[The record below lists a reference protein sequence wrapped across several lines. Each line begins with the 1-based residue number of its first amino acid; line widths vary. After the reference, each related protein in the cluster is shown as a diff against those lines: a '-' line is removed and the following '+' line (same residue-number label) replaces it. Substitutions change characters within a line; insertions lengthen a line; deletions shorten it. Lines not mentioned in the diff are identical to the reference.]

1 MKTASKVFLILTL
14 IGSLIGLAWAILGWG
29 SFVNIIAEVVA
40 AEEGIRLSAS
50 QLAQVK
56 DLVAPYQIMM
66 IIAFAVPTIVS
77 MIGLNKL
84 KNARY
89 KSELI
94 GIGIVTI
101 LFANLLAGIFMLCIR
116 DEDL

>member
-14 IGSLIGLAWAILGWG
+14 IGSLIGLVWAILGWDM
-29 SFVNIIAEVVA
+29 FVNIIAEVVA
-40 AEEGIRLSAS
+40 AEKGVKLSAS

-56 DLVAPYQIMM
+56 DLVAPYQIML
-66 IIAFAVPTIVS
+66 IISSIVPTIVS
-77 MIGLNKL
+77 TIGLAKL

-94 GIGIVTI
+94 GMGIVTI
-101 LFANLLAGIFMLCIR
+101 IFANVLAGIFMLCIKE
-116 DEDL
+116 EDL